1 MTQVQVNEEKMR
13 EIQKNFNAMDDNAD
27 GQVTHEEVRKL
38 VLSLGDGV
46 KPGEVEKIIAESDKN
61 GDGNI
66 DFEEFLAAATKL
78 AGSSPKKKAEL
89 EYKLRHEYNCM
100 CKNKGGEDH
109 EPHSENEKGGAEAAQ
124 EQPGPAMV
132 PQQQMNQQ

>member
-1 MTQVQVNEEKMR
+1 MR

-27 GQVTHEEVRKL
+27 GNVSHEEVRKL
-38 VLSLGDGV
+38 ILTLGDGV

-78 AGSSPKKKAEL
+78 AGGSPKKKAEL

-100 CKNKGGEDH
+100 CKNKGGADH
-109 EPHSENEKGGAEAAQ
+109 EPHSEDEKGGAETIE
-124 EQPGPAMV
+124 EQPSPPIV
-132 PQQQMNQQ
+132 QQQQINQQ